1 MSRRFYL
8 VGLLAL
14 ATTAACGDG
23 AEEVPEVPVAE
34 QPADPTQM
42 SPAVT
47 EGATVMDT
55 SAVGTV
61 VDLSADTAAA
71 DSVI

>member
-1 MSRRFYL
+1 MNRRFYL
-8 VGLLAL
+8 LGLLAVGL
-14 ATTAACGDG
+14 TAACGDS
-23 AEEVPEVPVAE
+23 AEEVPEVPVEE
-34 QPADPTQM
+34 QPTDPTQM

-61 VDLSADTAAA
+61 VDLSADTAGA